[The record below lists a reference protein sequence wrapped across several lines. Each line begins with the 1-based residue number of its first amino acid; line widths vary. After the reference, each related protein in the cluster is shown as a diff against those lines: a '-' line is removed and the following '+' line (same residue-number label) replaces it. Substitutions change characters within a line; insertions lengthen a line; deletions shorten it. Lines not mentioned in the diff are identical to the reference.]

1 MAGSILDSNSSPT
14 SLTAAGKR
22 PETTSNDS
30 HNQPYLA
37 PNSHNPRTFPSTLS
51 LDDHDHDVA
60 SPPYRPEAS
69 TSSLH
74 GQDLLLHPNHPYSS
88 YPPSPAYRSQANM
101 SDELHL
107 DGDRRATGD
116 TKWEGELS
124 DTKPKVHYPDI
135 EPVPVVS
142 GDAISP
148 AANKGHLRLDEMP
161 SRDFNRSGTNSPA
174 DAMSLAGT
182 DDEEDDSDY
191 DWSGEDDLVD
201 EEAKFEQQ
209 MGVKPKKTGWGFK
222 RIVTLLFSSLLGS
235 TLVAGILVTPGIL
248 IHFYWF
254 NNNPTSHR
262 KYVEQ
267 NVQAWLFWAAA
278 NLLLS
283 WYLAVIVDLVPTLAT
298 FIIAAVWGHVSEV
311 FKSRVELYNSVK
323 NTFKPVLY
331 AASAWASWVIIFGH
345 IFNLYDTVDTSQSR
359 AGYTQRLYQV
369 VEFLFFFV
377 LVICAQKML
386 SHAIAFAFHRTA
398 FKERLDEVQYSLK
411 VIEQLRNYRPK
422 HDRFGRQSGARSSGW
437 AWGTPVLEKAG
448 FGFGKSHNKGLSSSR
463 LHSHRGT
470 EEDGYGADADN
481 DYDDRTVVGTSS
493 RKSTLGSTFG
503 FSNKGKNKNKRQSG
517 NFPSPSGGG
526 DHELGVFSS
535 ATSPH
540 GRSPSSPS
548 PDTSRPMT
556 PSTAAPF
563 IFNHTNS
570 PAGISPSENGG
581 RGTPHRYPPGSGM
594 NTASPRPSLDS
605 NHGAGASETLAAA
618 AKVLKS
624 AVLHDA
630 RNIRGDADQIGNG
643 GGGAIGLGHVGSSSE
658 AKRLARAI
666 YLKFRPLGQG
676 RTYLLPSDFHPAF
689 PDTTTAQ
696 AAFRVFDKDNNGDL
710 SRAEIKTTLLK
721 VYKER
726 RFLARS
732 MRDVGIALKSLDGIL
747 LFFALVIVF
756 FISLSVFGVQVG
768 DSLSSVYTLGIGAS
782 FVFKASASSAFD
794 AIMFL
799 FVTHPYDT
807 GDRCFIDDEIL
818 VVKRMGLF
826 ATVFARV
833 DGTETYYFNS
843 QLFTKFITNVRRSGQ
858 MYENVTLQL
867 HWRTPLAKLDALEK
881 FLNNWLQTEQNRWFV
896 PSTAIMLQSIN
907 FQRYLEVTIGIGH
920 NGTWQDWGLRCARK
934 TAFHAAVQHY
944 TRILGIVCY
953 ESTQPIVYNNSSDSP
968 AINILND
975 GSVPPPSPGGYG
987 GWSGSGGYELEPGPD
1002 GGVDIVYGGNGTG
1015 ATAEGTNTMSP
1026 AAAAALG
1033 VGEKESGLKTA
1044 LGFTPPEGLVGAHLR
1059 ARKTKSRKV
1068 MVGLA
1073 GDG

>member
-1 MAGSILDSNSSPT
+1 MAGRNSDSNSSPT
-14 SLTAAGKR
+14 SSTAAGKR
-22 PETTSNDS
+22 PEITSNDLNTQS
-30 HNQPYLA
+30 HLA
-37 PNSHNPRTFPSTLS
+37 PNSHNPRNYLSTSS

-69 TSSLH
+69 TTSLT
-74 GQDLLLHPNHPYSS
+74 GQELLLNPNHPYSH
-88 YPPSPAYRSQANM
+88 YPPSPAYRSQPNM
-101 SDELHL
+101 SDEVHL
-107 DGDRRATGD
+107 EGDRHATGD
-116 TKWEGELS
+116 AKWEGELR
-124 DTKPKVHYPDI
+124 DTKHKVHYPESIDL
-135 EPVPVVS
+135 EPIPVVS
-142 GDAISP
+142 GDVSP
-148 AANKGHLRLDEMP
+148 AANRANMKLEEIP

-174 DAMSLAGT
+174 DAISLAGT
-182 DDEEDDSDY
+182 DDEEDESDY

-209 MGVKPKKTGWGFK
+209 MGVKPKRTGWGFK
-222 RIVTLLFSSLLGS
+222 RIITLLFSSLLGS

-248 IHFYWF
+248 IHFYWY
-254 NNNPTSHR
+254 NDNPTSHR

-298 FIIAAVWGHVSEV
+298 FIIAAAWGHVSEV

-345 IFNLYDTVDTSQSR
+345 IFNLYDTEDSSQSR
-359 AGYTQRLYQV
+359 ASYTERLYEV

-386 SHAIAFAFHRTA
+386 SHMIAFAFHRTA
-398 FKERLDEVQYSLK
+398 FKERLDEVQQALK

-422 HDRFGRQSGARSSGW
+422 HDRFGRQSNRSSGW
-437 AWGTPVLEKAG
+437 AWSTPVLEKAS
-448 FGFGKSHNKGLSSSR
+448 FGFGKSTHHKGFSSSR
-463 LHSHRGT
+463 QYSHRT
-470 EEDGYGADADN
+470 DDDGYGADADN
-481 DYDDRTVVGTSS
+481 DFDDRTMVGNPS

-503 FSNKGKNKNKRQSG
+503 FSNKGKDKSNRRSG
-517 NFPSPSGGG
+517 VPAGAG
-526 DHELGVFSS
+526 DHELGVFTSTISPRGFSPNS
-535 ATSPH
+535 A
-540 GRSPSSPS
+540 S

-556 PSTAAPF
+556 PATSAPF
-563 IFNHTNS
+563 IMNRAAS
-570 PAGISPSENGG
+570 PAGISPSETGG
-581 RGTPHRYPPGSGM
+581 RITPHRYPPGSEL
-594 NTASPRPSLDS
+594 NTASPRPSIDS
-605 NHGAGASETLAAA
+605 NHGAGDTLAAA

-630 RNIRGDADQIGNG
+630 RNIGGDSDQIANG
-643 GGGAIGLGHVGSSSE
+643 GGGAIGLGHVGSSAE

-666 YLKFRPLGQG
+666 YLKFRPIGQG
-676 RTYLLPSDFHPAF
+676 RTYLLPSDFYPAF

-732 MRDVGIALKSLDGIL
+732 MRDVGIALKSLDQIL
-747 LFFALVIVF
+747 LFFALVVIF
-756 FISLSVFGVQVG
+756 FISLSVFGVQIG

-782 FVFKASASSAFD
+782 FIFKTSASSAFD

-818 VVKRMGLF
+818 VVKKMGLF

-843 QLFTKFITNVRRSGQ
+843 QLFSKFITNVRRSGQ

-867 HWRTPLAKLDALEK
+867 HWRTPIAKLDALEK
-881 FLNNWLQTEQNRWFV
+881 SLNNWLQTEQNRWFV

-944 TRILGIVCY
+944 TRQLGIVCY
-953 ESTQPIVYNNSSDSP
+953 ESTQPVVYANAPDTP
-968 AINILND
+968 AIN
-975 GSVPPPSPGGYG
+975 VFPEATMPPPSPGGNG
-987 GWSGSGGYELEPGPD
+987 GWAGSGYEVETGPD
-1002 GGVDIVYGGNGTG
+1002 GGIDIIYGDSSAGGGIEPNQSTV
-1015 ATAEGTNTMSP
+1015 SP

-1033 VGEKESGLKTA
+1033 AGEKESGLKTA
-1044 LGFTPPEGLVGAHLR
+1044 LGFTPPEGLVGSHLR

>member
-1 MAGSILDSNSSPT
+1 MAGSNSGSNSSPT
-14 SLTAAGKR
+14 SVTAAGKR
-22 PETTSNDS
+22 PEVATNDFDNQS
-30 HNQPYLA
+30 HLA
-37 PNSHNPRTFPSTLS
+37 SNSHNPRNFLSTSS
-51 LDDHDHDVA
+51 LGDHDHDVA

-69 TSSLH
+69 TSSLT
-74 GQDLLLHPNHPYSS
+74 GQDLFLNPNHPYSN
-88 YPPSPAYRSQANM
+88 YPPSPAYKSQANM
-101 SDELHL
+101 SDEVHL
-107 DGDRRATGD
+107 EGDQHATED
-116 TKWEGELS
+116 TKWEGELR
-124 DTKPKVHYPDI
+124 DTKHKVHYPESIDL

-142 GDAISP
+142 GDVVSP
-148 AANKGHLRLDEMP
+148 AANKAQLRLEEIP
-161 SRDFNRSGTNSPA
+161 TRDFNRSGTNSPA
-174 DAMSLAGT
+174 DAISLAGT
-182 DDEEDDSDY
+182 DDEEDHSDY

-209 MGVKPKKTGWGFK
+209 MGVRSKRTGWGFK
-222 RIVTLLFSSLLGS
+222 RIITLLFSSLLGS

-248 IHFYWF
+248 IHFYWY

-298 FIIAAVWGHVSEV
+298 FIIAAAWGHVSEV

-323 NTFKPVLY
+323 NTFKPALY

-345 IFNLYDTVDTSQSR
+345 IFNLYDTEASSQSR
-359 AGYTQRLYQV
+359 ATYTARLYQV

-398 FKERLDEVQYSLK
+398 FKERLEDVQRTLK

-422 HDRFGRQSGARSSGW
+422 HDRFGRQSNRSSGW
-437 AWGTPVLEKAG
+437 AWSTPVLEKAG
-448 FGFGKSHNKGLSSSR
+448 FGFGKSTHHKGFSSSR
-463 LHSHRGT
+463 QYSHRT
-470 EEDGYGADADN
+470 EDDGYGADADN

-493 RKSTLGSTFG
+493 RKSTMGSTFG
-503 FSNKGKNKNKRQSG
+503 FSNKNKKNKRRSG
-517 NFPSPSGGG
+517 VSPSGGG
-526 DHELGVFSS
+526 DHELGVFNSI
-535 ATSPH
+535 TSPH
-540 GRSPSSPS
+540 GRSQNTPS

-556 PSTAAPF
+556 PSTSAPF
-563 IFNHTNS
+563 ISNQAVS
-570 PAGISPSENGG
+570 PAAISPLETSG
-581 RGTPHRYPPGSGM
+581 RVTPHRYPPGSGM

-605 NHGAGASETLAAA
+605 NHGAGETLAAA

-630 RNIRGDADQIGNG
+630 RNIAGGSDHVANG

-666 YLKFRPLGQG
+666 YLKFRPIGQG

-696 AAFRVFDKDNNGDL
+696 AAFRVFDKDDNGDL

-732 MRDVGIALKSLDGIL
+732 MRDVGIALKSLDQIL
-747 LFFALVIVF
+747 LFFALVIIF
-756 FISLSVFGVQVG
+756 FISLSVFGVQIG

-782 FVFKASASSAFD
+782 FIFKTSASSAFD

-818 VVKRMGLF
+818 VVKKMGLF
-826 ATVFARV
+826 ATVFGRV

-867 HWRTPLAKLDALEK
+867 HWRTPIVKLDALEK
-881 FLNNWLQTEQNRWFV
+881 SLNNWLQTEQNRWFV

-944 TRILGIVCY
+944 TRQLGIVCY
-953 ESTQPIVYNNSSDSP
+953 ESTQPVVYTNSPDTP
-968 AINILND
+968 AIHVFTD
-975 GSVPPPSPGGYG
+975 GTMPPPSPGGYG
-987 GWSGSGGYELEPGPD
+987 GWSGSGYEVETGAD
-1002 GGVDIVYGGNGTG
+1002 GGTDIVYGDSSGGG
-1015 ATAEGTNTMSP
+1015 AEPTTNSLSP

-1033 VGEKESGLKTA
+1033 AGEKESGLKTA
-1044 LGFTPPEGLVGAHLR
+1044 LGFTPPEGLVGSHLR

>member
-1 MAGSILDSNSSPT
+1 MAGSNSDSNSSPT

-22 PETTSNDS
+22 PEITTNDS
-30 HNQPYLA
+30 LNQSHLA
-37 PNSHNPRTFPSTLS
+37 SNSHNPSTFISTS
-51 LDDHDHDVA
+51 SIDDREHDVA

-69 TSSLH
+69 TTSLT
-74 GQDLLLHPNHPYSS
+74 GQDLFLNPNHPYSS

-101 SDELHL
+101 SDEVHL
-107 DGDRRATGD
+107 EGDRHTTGGGD
-116 TKWEGELS
+116 AKWEGELR
-124 DTKPKVHYPDI
+124 DTKHKVHYPESIDM

-148 AANKGHLRLDEMP
+148 AANKANLRLDEIP
-161 SRDFNRSGTNSPA
+161 SSRDFNRSGTNSPA
-174 DAMSLAGT
+174 DAISLAGT
-182 DDEEDDSDY
+182 DDEEDESDY

-201 EEAKFEQQ
+201 EEAKFEHQ
-209 MGVKPKKTGWGFK
+209 MGVKPKRTGWGFK

-235 TLVAGILVTPGIL
+235 TLFAGILVTPGIL
-248 IHFYWF
+248 IHFYWY
-254 NNNPTSHR
+254 NDNPTSHR

-298 FIIAAVWGHVSEV
+298 FIIAAAWGHVSEV

-377 LVICAQKML
+377 LVVCAQKML

-398 FKERLDEVQYSLK
+398 FKERLDEVQQALK

-422 HDRFGRQSGARSSGW
+422 HGRQSGRSSGW

-448 FGFGKSHNKGLSSSR
+448 FGFGKSHHKAFSSSR
-463 LHSHRGT
+463 QHSHRSPDDG
-470 EEDGYGADADN
+470 GYGADADN
-481 DYDDRTVVGTSS
+481 DYDDRTMVGTSS
-493 RKSTLGSTFG
+493 RKSTFGSTFG
-503 FSNKGKNKNKRQSG
+503 LSTKGKNKNKPQSG
-517 NFPSPSGGG
+517 VPSPSG
-526 DHELGVFSS
+526 DHELGVFTS
-535 ATSPH
+535 ATSPLA
-540 GRSPSSPS
+540 RSPHSPS
-548 PDTSRPMT
+548 PETSRPMT
-556 PSTAAPF
+556 PSTSAPF
-563 IFNHTNS
+563 MLNQTAS
-570 PAGISPSENGG
+570 PATISPSETG
-581 RGTPHRYPPGSGM
+581 RGTPHRYPPGSGI
-594 NTASPRPSLDS
+594 NTASPRPSID
-605 NHGAGASETLAAA
+605 NAAAGASETLAAA
-618 AKVLKS
+618 AKALKS

-630 RNIRGDADQIGNG
+630 RNIGGDADQIDNSR
-643 GGGAIGLGHVGSSSE
+643 GGAIGLGHVGSSSE
-658 AKRLARAI
+658 AKKLARAI

-676 RTYLLPSDFHPAF
+676 RTYLLPSDFYPAF
-689 PDTTTAQ
+689 PDSTTAQ

-732 MRDVGIALKSLDGIL
+732 MRDVGIALQSLDGIL
-747 LFFALVIVF
+747 LFFALVIIF

-768 DSLSSVYTLGIGAS
+768 DSISSVYTLGIGAS
-782 FVFKASASSAFD
+782 FIFKTSASNAFD

-818 VVKRMGLF
+818 VVKKMGLF
-826 ATVFARV
+826 ATIFARV

-843 QLFTKFITNVRRSGQ
+843 QLSSKFITNVRRSGQ
-858 MYENVTLQL
+858 MYENVTLQI
-867 HWRTPLAKLDALEK
+867 HWRTPIAKLDALEK
-881 FLNNWLQTEQNRWFV
+881 YLNNWLQTEQNRWFV
-896 PSTAIMLQSIN
+896 PSTAIMFQSIN

-944 TRILGIVCY
+944 TRQLGILCY
-953 ESTQPIVYNNSSDSP
+953 ESTQPIVYSNASDSP
-968 AINILND
+968 AINVFND
-975 GSVPPPSPGGYG
+975 STMPPPPSPGGYG
-987 GWSGSGGYELEPGPD
+987 GWSGSGGYEVEPGPD
-1002 GGVDIVYGGNGTG
+1002 GGVDIVYGGSGSG
-1015 ATAEGTNTMSP
+1015 AGVDDRNNISP

-1033 VGEKESGLKTA
+1033 AGEKESGLKTA
-1044 LGFTPPEGLVGAHLR
+1044 LGFTPPEGLVGSHLR

>member
-1 MAGSILDSNSSPT
+1 
-14 SLTAAGKR
+14 
-22 PETTSNDS
+22 
-30 HNQPYLA
+30 
-37 PNSHNPRTFPSTLS
+37 
-51 LDDHDHDVA
+51 
-60 SPPYRPEAS
+60 
-69 TSSLH
+69 
-74 GQDLLLHPNHPYSS
+74 
-88 YPPSPAYRSQANM
+88 M
-101 SDELHL
+101 SDEVHL
-107 DGDRRATGD
+107 EGDRHATGD
-116 TKWEGELS
+116 AKWEGELR
-124 DTKPKVHYPDI
+124 DTKHKVHYPESIDL
-135 EPVPVVS
+135 EPIPVVS
-142 GDAISP
+142 GDVSP
-148 AANKGHLRLDEMP
+148 AANRANLKLEEIP

-174 DAMSLAGT
+174 DAISLAGT
-182 DDEEDDSDY
+182 DDEEDESDY

-209 MGVKPKKTGWGFK
+209 MGVKPKRTGWGFK
-222 RIVTLLFSSLLGS
+222 RIITLLFSSLLGS

-248 IHFYWF
+248 IHFYWY
-254 NNNPTSHR
+254 NDNPTSHR

-298 FIIAAVWGHVSEV
+298 FIIAAAWGHVSEV

-345 IFNLYDTVDTSQSR
+345 IFNLYDTEDSSQSR
-359 AGYTQRLYQV
+359 ASYTERLYEV

-386 SHAIAFAFHRTA
+386 SHMIAFAFHRTA
-398 FKERLDEVQYSLK
+398 FKERLDEVQQALK

-422 HDRFGRQSGARSSGW
+422 HDRFGRQSNRSSGW
-437 AWGTPVLEKAG
+437 AWSTPVLEKAS
-448 FGFGKSHNKGLSSSR
+448 FGFGKSTHHKGFSSSR
-463 LHSHRGT
+463 
-470 EEDGYGADADN
+470 
-481 DYDDRTVVGTSS
+481 
-493 RKSTLGSTFG
+493 
-503 FSNKGKNKNKRQSG
+503 
-517 NFPSPSGGG
+517 
-526 DHELGVFSS
+526 DHELGVFTST
-535 ATSPH
+535 TSPR
-540 GRSPSSPS
+540 GFSPNSAS

-556 PSTAAPF
+556 PATSAPF
-563 IFNHTNS
+563 IMNRAAS
-570 PAGISPSENGG
+570 PAGISPSETGG
-581 RGTPHRYPPGSGM
+581 RITPHRYPPGSEL
-594 NTASPRPSLDS
+594 NTASPRPSIDS
-605 NHGAGASETLAAA
+605 NHGAGDTLAAA

-630 RNIRGDADQIGNG
+630 RNIGGDSDQIANG
-643 GGGAIGLGHVGSSSE
+643 GGGAIGLGHVGSSAE

-666 YLKFRPLGQG
+666 YLKFRPIGQG
-676 RTYLLPSDFHPAF
+676 RTYLLPSDFYPAF

-732 MRDVGIALKSLDGIL
+732 MRDVGIALKSLDQIL
-747 LFFALVIVF
+747 LFFALVVIF
-756 FISLSVFGVQVG
+756 FISLSVFGVQIG

-782 FVFKASASSAFD
+782 FIFKTSASSAFD

-818 VVKRMGLF
+818 VVKKMGLF

-843 QLFTKFITNVRRSGQ
+843 QLFSKFITNVRRSGQ

-881 FLNNWLQTEQNRWFV
+881 SLNNWLQTEQNRWFV

-944 TRILGIVCY
+944 TRQLGIVCY
-953 ESTQPIVYNNSSDSP
+953 ESTQPVVYANAPDTP
-968 AINILND
+968 AINVFPD
-975 GSVPPPSPGGYG
+975 ATMPPPSPGGNG
-987 GWSGSGGYELEPGPD
+987 GWAGSGYEVE
-1002 GGVDIVYGGNGTG
+1002 T
-1015 ATAEGTNTMSP
+1015 
-1026 AAAAALG
+1026 
-1033 VGEKESGLKTA
+1033 GEKESGLKTA
-1044 LGFTPPEGLVGAHLR
+1044 LGFTPPEGLVGSHLR